1 MANQED
7 AAAVQAPPSQPAP
20 PAGTDGSD
28 GEIMVPAT
36 AILPPPKAAVP
47 QVPDERVVVRDV
59 ERLRGV
65 MIRRMNRRS
74 RIKGEVLYPCLP
86 ALRDEITQRLEAVY
100 TALGKPFGPKE
111 TEKMRTLLGQQ
122 LEKGYANSGLNGI
135 KVIWWSD
142 DAKDM
147 VLHYK
152 IQIVQRNKAGHYEM
166 WVKNRKP
173 PLFGAHPDARVMDVA
188 KTLPAGSR
196 VVDLGAGTGRNAI
209 PLAAAGF
216 WVDTV
221 DATPSFIEIIRK
233 AAAEKDVSARVNAT
247 LGDILAVQDPL
258 PAAAYHMVVL
268 SEVVP
273 DLRRL
278 VDLRRVF
285 ERSERLLAPG
295 GVLLF
300 NAFVTEPEFTPDPL
314 TVELSQYHWC
324 WMLTQ
329 RNLADASRGL
339 AFELEHDVEAFPY
352 EKARQPSWPP
362 TGWYDN
368 WAHGNDLFGLP
379 LGEQGPVALRWLTY
393 RRQS

>member
-1 MANQED
+1 MTNTEDTVLIKAED
-7 AAAVQAPPSQPAP
+7 AAPPNEAKS
-20 PAGTDGSD
+20 G
-28 GEIMVPAT
+28 
-36 AILPPPKAAVP
+36 AAAAAP
-47 QVPDERVVVRDV
+47 QVPDQRRVVRDV
-59 ERLRGV
+59 EQLRRL
-65 MIRRMNRRS
+65 MMRRMNRRS
-74 RIKGEVLYPCLP
+74 RIKGEVSYPCLP
-86 ALRDEITQRLEAVY
+86 ALRDEIVSRLEQVFA
-100 TALGKPFGPKE
+100 ALGKPFDRKE
-111 TEKMRTLLGQQ
+111 TEKMRGLLGQQ

-173 PLFGAHPDARVMDVA
+173 PLFGAHPDARAMDVA
-188 KTLPAGSR
+188 ATIPPGSR

-233 AAAEKDVSARVNAT
+233 AAAEKDVSSRVNAT

-258 PAAAYHMVVL
+258 PAGGYHMVLL

-278 VDLRRVF
+278 VDLRRIF
-285 ERSERLLAPG
+285 ERAERLLAPG
-295 GVLLF
+295 GYLLF
-300 NAFVTEPEFTPDPL
+300 NAFVTEPDFTPDPL

-324 WMLTQ
+324 WLLTKA
-329 RNLADASRGL
+329 NLADAAQGL
-339 AFELEHDVEAFPY
+339 AFDLEDDTDAFLY

-368 WAHGNDLFGLP
+368 WSHGNDLFGLP
-379 LGEQGPVALRWLTY
+379 LGEQAPVGLRWLTY
-393 RRQS
+393 RRRG